1 LSRRSRE
8 RRWQALGATVILA
21 VLVAGGFFLVR
32 PPSADHLQARITAI
46 AADPDADL
54 RDARPLIELFLARYG
69 SDPRAAEIRNLQRS
83 LDLDALERR
92 SRRRSRDD
100 DGMPA
105 LEREYRAAMA
115 REAESPL
122 ACLAA
127 LEAIIALHGGDAAA
141 EPASADDDPE
151 LWLALVRRQIGRVGP
166 LAARER
172 EEDVARAA
180 ATLAEAADLAVA
192 AGAAADAAE
201 RARLLERRRTL
212 LEGLIELYATRA
224 HAAEAVTQARQLL
237 DSP

>member
-1 LSRRSRE
+1 MAEKKWYVIATGTDEHRFTVSTRSL
-8 RRWQALGATVILA
+8 ALDMARDAASQGYTVEVRAEFADKPSA
-21 VLVAGGFFLVR
+21 VLE
-32 PPSADHLQARITAI
+32 PT
-46 AADPDADL
+46 
-54 RDARPLIELFLARYG
+54 
-69 SDPRAAEIRNLQRS
+69 
-83 LDLDALERR
+83 
-92 SRRRSRDD
+92 
-100 DGMPA
+100 
-105 LEREYRAAMA
+105 
-115 REAESPL
+115 
-122 ACLAA
+122 
-127 LEAIIALHGGDAAA
+127 GDM
-141 EPASADDDPE
+141 SDDPE